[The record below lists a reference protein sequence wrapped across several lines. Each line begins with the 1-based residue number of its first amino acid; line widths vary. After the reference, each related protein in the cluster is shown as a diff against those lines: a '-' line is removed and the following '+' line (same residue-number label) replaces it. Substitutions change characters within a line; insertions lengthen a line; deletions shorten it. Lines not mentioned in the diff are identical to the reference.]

1 VSETNKRPTSQNLN
15 QHVLKAGLFGGLVS
29 GCAIILILAAALGIG
44 LLLDASFSDGR
55 RIYTFISIVVSVPVT
70 FVVIFFLGRWLS
82 AKMAPPTAQ
91 GDTKDDLEQENLLED
106 FDRGTN

>member
-1 VSETNKRPTSQNLN
+1 MNEKPTSQNL
-15 QHVLKAGLFGGLVS
+15 QQQVLKAGLFGGLVS

-44 LLLDASFSDGR
+44 LWLDAAFSDGR
-55 RIYTFISIVVSVPVT
+55 RIYTFISVLVSVPVT

-82 AKMAPPTAQ
+82 AKMAPPAAK
-91 GDTKDDLEQENLLED
+91 GDDTQDDLDQENLLED

>member
-1 VSETNKRPTSQNLN
+1 VSETKKTPTSRDLN
-15 QHVLKAGLFGGLVS
+15 QHVLKAGLLSGLAS
-29 GCAIILILAAALGIG
+29 GCAIILILAVALGIG
-44 LLLDASFSDGR
+44 LWLDAAFSDGR
-55 RIYTFISIVVSVPVT
+55 RMYTVISIVVSVPVT

-91 GDTKDDLEQENLLED
+91 GDPKDDLEQENLLED

>member
-1 VSETNKRPTSQNLN
+1 VSETKKQPTPRNL
-15 QHVLKAGLFGGLVS
+15 QQQVLKAGLLGGLVS

-44 LLLDASFSDGR
+44 LWLDASLSDGR
-55 RIYTFISIVVSVPVT
+55 RVYTFISIVVSVPVT

-82 AKMAPPTAQ
+82 AKMAPPAAQ